1 MFRCVEWD
9 DCWLWGYVKNVV
21 ELEQASDVLGI
32 WEPLIKLI
40 RKNPISLFRAW
51 KSSPFINPVQTWETS
66 RYCPVSN
73 SVLNSLRFPDYETY
87 LFPLPFVVSPIEMCC
102 WINHCRFRGTPLWV
116 TLCDWCLWMSPP
128 SAWRRHHSAHLPSM
142 VQHQLIQGA
151 KTWHCFHSLLLNI
164 KFLLPYKII
173 SSSFANFLTTH
184 R

>member
-1 MFRCVEWD
+1 MFHCVEWD

-51 KSSPFINPVQTWETS
+51 KSSPFIIPVQTWETS

-87 LFPLPFVVSPIEMCC
+87 LFPLPFVVSSIEMCC

-116 TLCDWCLWMSPP
+116 NSLWLMSLDVSSFSMKKTSQCTL
-128 SAWRRHHSAHLPSM
+128 AFHGTASAHSGGKDLA
-142 VQHQLIQGA
+142 L
-151 KTWHCFHSLLLNI
+151 F
-164 KFLLPYKII
+164 
-173 SSSFANFLTTH
+173 SFPTP
-184 R
+184 